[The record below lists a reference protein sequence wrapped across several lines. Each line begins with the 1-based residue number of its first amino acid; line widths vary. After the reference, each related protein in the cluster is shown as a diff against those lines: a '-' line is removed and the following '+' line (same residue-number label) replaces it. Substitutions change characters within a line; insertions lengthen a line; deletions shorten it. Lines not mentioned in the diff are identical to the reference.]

1 MKLDEFIKN
10 VLLDIDKGLNES
22 EKITGKE
29 YFIYPSKESD
39 GVIFDI
45 AVTVIDS
52 KTESKEASAKA
63 GFVQVLGAGVGG
75 KIENKEE
82 SSKVSRIKFAVYVPR
97 KTKAQ
102 QEKEYSNFSQ
112 KNYSIE

>member
-1 MKLDEFIKN
+1 MVNYETWWIYKKCFTRYWQRIN
-10 VLLDIDKGLNES
+10 WNR
-22 EKITGKE
+22 TGKE

-39 GVIFDI
+39 GVNFDI

-63 GFVQVLGAGVGG
+63 GFVQVLGAGVEG

-82 SSKVSRIKFAVYVPR
+82 SSKVSRIQFAVYVPR
-97 KTKAQ
+97 KTKA
-102 QEKEYSNFSQ
+102 
-112 KNYSIE
+112 

>member
-10 VLLDIDKGLNES
+10 VLLDIDKGLIEA

-82 SSKVSRIKFAVYVPR
+82 SSKVSRIQFAVYVPR
-97 KTKAQ
+97 KTKA
-102 QEKEYSNFSQ
+102 
-112 KNYSIE
+112 